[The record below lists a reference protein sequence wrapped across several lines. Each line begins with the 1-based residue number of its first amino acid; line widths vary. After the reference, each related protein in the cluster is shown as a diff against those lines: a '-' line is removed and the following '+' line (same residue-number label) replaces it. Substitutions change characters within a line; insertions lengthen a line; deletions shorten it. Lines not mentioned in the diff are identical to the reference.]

1 MILAWSA
8 GSSTQLRCRSP
19 FWGLLLFKIILL
31 LMWSKWTI
39 FIFYRDITLLKSFFF
54 FKFNMSAS
62 LNYLIWIILRVQLLI
77 LDRVAICKWV
87 FEYPKSPIPSGVGME
102 PFLDSRDF
110 ESGFGSMLIGFW
122 TFRSRTRSIYVPTRT
137 GQLHSL
143 IKITY
148 IGLKGLIIKKKKKKV
163 WRAYIVTYKES
174 T

>member
-1 MILAWSA
+1 
-8 GSSTQLRCRSP
+8 
-19 FWGLLLFKIILL
+19 
-31 LMWSKWTI
+31 
-39 FIFYRDITLLKSFFF
+39 
-54 FKFNMSAS
+54 MSAS

-87 FEYPKSPIPSGVGME
+87 FEYPKSPILSGVGME

-110 ESGFGSMLIGFW
+110 ESGFGSRLIGFW

-148 IGLKGLIIKKKKKKV
+148 IGLKGLIIKKKKKGLKGLHSDLQRV
-163 WRAYIVTYKES
+163 YLASIIYHLIAPLGY
-174 T
+174 